1 MVGLTDREVV
11 DRATATFAPEQ
22 FGRNRYETPEGYV
35 LWEGVRL
42 ARTGP
47 MLYKPEELEG
57 IEPGANGM
65 IVVERDADVLFDP
78 DAMLSFAGKAITNEH
93 PPMMLDL
100 ENTAEYECG
109 IVLNPRRGEGTDSNH
124 LVGDFL
130 VKNPELIA
138 DIDAGKRQ
146 VSLGYDADVEQI
158 KPGLARQTK
167 IVGNHAAV
175 LPRGRAGPS
184 CAIQDKENAMATPK
198 KRSAWDRLTTAFKAK
213 DEAAFEEAL
222 EEAKDEAGESEG
234 NPQRLV
240 IELKTPEAAAPE
252 KVGDEGEGAGA
263 GEGGSADPTEERFS
277 KLEAAIAQ
285 IAESVAKLAKGEQ
298 GEQPVGDEGCE
309 GGNEDE
315 PGATNDEDPDEK
327 AETTK
332 TAAMDAMAKA
342 EILAP
347 GIKLPKFD
355 SATGPAAP
363 VLALKRQA
371 LKAAHAGKHKAI
383 VDSVLGGQAADFDKM
398 KGAVLA
404 VVFDSAAALVRAEN
418 NAGAN
423 PRRPS
428 GIPQGP
434 MTAARYAETY
444 LGKRK

>member
-11 DRATATFAPEQ
+11 DRATATYAPEQ
-22 FGRNRYETPEGYV
+22 FGRHRYETPEGYV

-42 ARTGP
+42 ARVGP
-47 MLYKPEELEG
+47 MLYKPEELPG
-57 IEPGANGM
+57 IEPGPNGM
-65 IVVERDADVLFDP
+65 IVVERDEDVLFDP

-93 PPMMLDL
+93 PPAMLDL
-100 ENTAEYECG
+100 ENHKDYAGGTL
-109 IVLNPRRGEGTDSNH
+109 LNPRRGDGVDANH
-124 LVGDFL
+124 LVGDLL
-130 VKNPELIA
+130 VTHPQFIA

-146 VSLGYDADVEQI
+146 VSLGYDADIEPV

-167 IVGNHAAV
+167 IVGNHVALV
-175 LPRGRAGPS
+175 PRGRAGPS
-184 CAIQDKENAMATPK
+184 CAIQDKETEMATRPK
-198 KRSAWDRLTTAFKAK
+198 RTLIDRLRTAFKAK
-213 DEAAFEEAL
+213 DEAAFEEEL
-222 EEAKDEAGESEG
+222 ESMDEGEGEG
-234 NPQRLV
+234 GGEPQRVV

-252 KVGDEGEGAGA
+252 KVGDEGEGASEGA
-263 GEGGSADPTEERFS
+263 EGGEDRLT
-277 KLEAAIAQ
+277 KLEAAVAQ
-285 IAESVAKLAKGEQ
+285 IAEAVAKLTNAEKAEA
-298 GEQPVGDEGCE
+298 EVTLGDEDGDD
-309 GGNEDE
+309 DE
-315 PGATNDEDPDEK
+315 AGAMNDEDPDEE

-363 VLALKRQA
+363 ILALKRQA
-371 LKAAHAGKHKAI
+371 LKTAYTGKHKAT
-383 VDSVLGGQAADFDKM
+383 VDSVLGGQPADFDKM

-434 MTAARYAETY
+434 MTALRYSETY